1 MIRELSLRQRLLML
15 TMVTSGVA
23 VLVGCL
29 GFLAY
34 DMKAARDHN
43 EEELRSA
50 ADLIGTSCTAAL
62 AFDDSQGGTRLLE
75 ALRTRRHIRMGIL
88 YRPNGSYFAS
98 FVRDDLI
105 RKAIPPR
112 QPTNGM
118 VWNDDRLVYSSP
130 VSLDGRQLGSLYLE
144 SDLTDLQDRLQRFEQ
159 VTTIIALGSLL
170 VVYLLTAILQ
180 QSVTKPI
187 LNLANIARLITAE
200 KSYSLRAP
208 PLSGRELRQLS
219 SDFNHMLEEI
229 ERQDAALKEAREV
242 LELRVAARTSELE
255 TEVKERRRAEE
266 QLQQRTTF
274 LNTLIEHS
282 PLAIAVGGPDARF
295 ELVNPAFEK
304 LFGYTSAE
312 AIGGKVD
319 ELTYP
324 AYFGSKEVENR
335 LQQLK
340 RESIHETTQR
350 RRKDGKLVDVEVH
363 AAPLKLDNGDCHV
376 LAVYQDISERL
387 EAQRALRESEQ
398 LFRTLSAAAPVG
410 IFHCDAQ
417 GGVVYGNGRMVEMTG
432 WAHEKAAGYGFL
444 QAVHPDDREKILKSW
459 REAAEREGIVAESF
473 RCVTPDGRALW
484 VDIFLRALRNE
495 RGKVAGLIGVMQ
507 DVTERHESQERL
519 REAKEAAEAASRAK
533 SEFLANMSHEIRT
546 PMNGIL
552 GMTELALDTE
562 LKAVQREYLEMVK
575 SSADALLGIID
586 DILDFS
592 KIEAGR
598 MDLETV
604 PFSLLD
610 CIEGSLEPLAV
621 RAQQKGLELSWGIQG
636 ELPEILLGDPTRL
649 RQILINLV
657 GNAIKFTKQGEV
669 SVQAEKLPLVAAAI
683 PIRISVSDTGIGIP
697 KEKHQQ
703 IFAAFSQADTSTTR
717 EFGGTGLGL
726 SISAR
731 LIQLMG
737 GQIEV
742 NSEPGR
748 ESAFRLTIPFMP
760 GIAPKD
766 AVPATVDSDLMHKKV
781 LVVDDS
787 EINRH
792 LLLHLLSQWGME
804 PTCAENGPEALRIFE
819 KSLEEGAPFP
829 IVLLDQNMPQMNG
842 YQVAEEL
849 RGMASNEQP
858 AIVILS
864 SAPSVADMER
874 ARRLGIE
881 RRLVKPLRRSTL
893 LEVIREGLRMP
904 SSLENV
910 PILPREMRTSPGLRL
925 LLAEDNPVNQKLA
938 IHLLEKMGHH
948 VTLAVNGRE
957 AVDTFKRNTFD
968 AILMDIQMPVMSGVE
983 ATHEIRERERASGG
997 HIPIIAMTAHAMAG
1011 DAEKYLSAGMD
1022 GYVSKPVR
1030 TGLLR
1035 AEIDRLA
1042 GTAER
1047 VGQQQVKE
1055 AEKEMPGPFIDFGE
1069 LLARVES
1076 DRELLRDLLAVFKEE
1091 FTRHSHALRSAVEAR
1106 DADQVALK
1114 AHILKGML
1122 ANLAAHEAAETA
1134 AHLES
1139 LGRNGATAE
1148 FEKSLAKFE
1157 AIGKALLQEV
1167 DAGASEVLR

>member
-1 MIRELSLRQRLLML
+1 
-15 TMVTSGVA
+15 
-23 VLVGCL
+23 
-29 GFLAY
+29 
-34 DMKAARDHN
+34 
-43 EEELRSA
+43 
-50 ADLIGTSCTAAL
+50 
-62 AFDDSQGGTRLLE
+62 
-75 ALRTRRHIRMGIL
+75 
-88 YRPNGSYFAS
+88 
-98 FVRDDLI
+98 
-105 RKAIPPR
+105 
-112 QPTNGM
+112 
-118 VWNDDRLVYSSP
+118 
-130 VSLDGRQLGSLYLE
+130 
-144 SDLTDLQDRLQRFEQ
+144 
-159 VTTIIALGSLL
+159 
-170 VVYLLTAILQ
+170 
-180 QSVTKPI
+180 
-187 LNLANIARLITAE
+187 
-200 KSYSLRAP
+200 
-208 PLSGRELRQLS
+208 
-219 SDFNHMLEEI
+219 
-229 ERQDAALKEAREV
+229 
-242 LELRVAARTSELE
+242 
-255 TEVKERRRAEE
+255 
-266 QLQQRTTF
+266 
-274 LNTLIEHS
+274 
-282 PLAIAVGGPDARF
+282 
-295 ELVNPAFEK
+295 
-304 LFGYTSAE
+304 
-312 AIGGKVD
+312 
-319 ELTYP
+319 
-324 AYFGSKEVENR
+324 
-335 LQQLK
+335 
-340 RESIHETTQR
+340 
-350 RRKDGKLVDVEVH
+350 
-363 AAPLKLDNGDCHV
+363 
-376 LAVYQDISERL
+376 
-387 EAQRALRESEQ
+387 
-398 LFRTLSAAAPVG
+398 
-410 IFHCDAQ
+410 
-417 GGVVYGNGRMVEMTG
+417 
-432 WAHEKAAGYGFL
+432 
-444 QAVHPDDREKILKSW
+444 
-459 REAAEREGIVAESF
+459 
-473 RCVTPDGRALW
+473 
-484 VDIFLRALRNE
+484 
-495 RGKVAGLIGVMQ
+495 
-507 DVTERHESQERL
+507 
-519 REAKEAAEAASRAK
+519 
-533 SEFLANMSHEIRT
+533 
-546 PMNGIL
+546 
-552 GMTELALDTE
+552 
-562 LKAVQREYLEMVK
+562 
-575 SSADALLGIID
+575 
-586 DILDFS
+586 
-592 KIEAGR
+592 
-598 MDLETV
+598 
-604 PFSLLD
+604 
-610 CIEGSLEPLAV
+610 
-621 RAQQKGLELSWGIQG
+621 
-636 ELPEILLGDPTRL
+636 
-649 RQILINLV
+649 
-657 GNAIKFTKQGEV
+657 
-669 SVQAEKLPLVAAAI
+669 
-683 PIRISVSDTGIGIP
+683 
-697 KEKHQQ
+697 
-703 IFAAFSQADTSTTR
+703 
-717 EFGGTGLGL
+717 
-726 SISAR
+726 
-731 LIQLMG
+731 
-737 GQIEV
+737 
-742 NSEPGR
+742 
-748 ESAFRLTIPFMP
+748 MP